1 MGAPTAPDAAADGAP
16 ASFEAWR
23 RGTAS
28 ASNVAAGTAGAPGVR
43 PRQDNRVCVA
53 GVATPIR
60 RHQRAAQPVNALH
73 ATECCRTVGALRI
86 RPGGRRAAAA
96 AQLGVVGERRAGPS
110 AALGGAAF
118 GSSPP
123 RRTARSLGGLGGQ
136 LPRAPPPSAGGR
148 WRQRPRGYCNHA
160 ARAPGAA
167 GADAAHGQGGPRR
180 AKRSWGCQG
189 WAPAPSRSQPRHSTG
204 TASESPEP
212 QDREAQE
219 GATAA
224 LGAVST
230 CSGSRKSSRR
240 RGTSSPRPPVVPG
253 SPSAAPA
260 AAAASPSGGS
270 AGCSSM
276 LEEMEREKA
285 MWEAKTQRLLGAAA
299 SRPSTS
305 GGELG
310 LRRTSLLPRPDPWM
324 GAEAAFQD
332 WLKAEEAK
340 EGDSQPS
347 ASAPSTPGGSR
358 EGRSRSAR
366 APSTSPAP
374 ASDGAGDEPGSSGR
388 RLGKVEPIE
397 LPADDVEAIGPQEAE
412 EAEDGR
418 IAEALRAAGVTA
430 PSPKAVALLVRG
442 NSAPGR
448 GLGDVDAP
456 EWASSSRRWA
466 AQRLRRKKEKC
477 GLRSGAGTPVS
488 SAGRSCAATPLP
500 PEQPDPPEE
509 EEEVEECL
517 EESAPS
523 VGEEV
528 MTDEEA

>member
-1 MGAPTAPDAAADGAP
+1 
-16 ASFEAWR
+16 
-23 RGTAS
+23 
-28 ASNVAAGTAGAPGVR
+28 
-43 PRQDNRVCVA
+43 
-53 GVATPIR
+53 
-60 RHQRAAQPVNALH
+60 
-73 ATECCRTVGALRI
+73 
-86 RPGGRRAAAA
+86 
-96 AQLGVVGERRAGPS
+96 
-110 AALGGAAF
+110 
-118 GSSPP
+118 
-123 RRTARSLGGLGGQ
+123 
-136 LPRAPPPSAGGR
+136 
-148 WRQRPRGYCNHA
+148 
-160 ARAPGAA
+160 
-167 GADAAHGQGGPRR
+167 
-180 AKRSWGCQG
+180 
-189 WAPAPSRSQPRHSTG
+189 
-204 TASESPEP
+204 
-212 QDREAQE
+212 
-219 GATAA
+219 
-224 LGAVST
+224 
-230 CSGSRKSSRR
+230 
-240 RGTSSPRPPVVPG
+240 
-253 SPSAAPA
+253 
-260 AAAASPSGGS
+260 
-270 AGCSSM
+270 M